1 MGNNSSTPLYN
12 SLSGNTTTTTTP
24 NPMTTP
30 TITTSSVLTFIFW
43 ALAIYIILRLIVNV
57 FSRNDVSAESTAL
70 LMYSRTIDFILIGG
84 LIALCLYGYSQLA
97 PTDQQNLFGFMLNWT
112 YEFFNDP
119 YTFLECII
127 FTVVFF
133 VLVYLLQVPMQPE
146 LRPFTVRILEH
157 KVWILF
163 AIFIVIFFFKYA
175 LGIPILD
182 ILFNN
187 PFMYWLENLG
197 SPTPAPTTT
206 GTPSSTPPPP
216 PNAFQNFWNWITNQ
230 TLPPGVNTPSPTSTP
245 SATSTATPGPG
256 SCSNTQPP
264 EYDASGNLLEVY
276 NIGNNLYTYKE
287 AQAICKAFNAD
298 LADYDQIE
306 DSYKAGGEWCNY
318 GWSHGQMAFFPTQ
331 KDTWNKLQENKQT
344 KNACGRPGIN
354 GGFIGN
360 PNVRF
365 GANCYGVK
373 PPQPAGWNP
382 GLSIPAS
389 PATTHRPVN
398 PRIQKMKET
407 ALLNAFNQPKG
418 EWSEYFGLQKAK
430 PSTKK

>member
-1 MGNNSSTPLYN
+1 
-12 SLSGNTTTTTTP
+12 
-24 NPMTTP
+24 MTTP
-30 TITTSSVLTFIFW
+30 TINTSSVLTFIFW
-43 ALAIYIILRLIVNV
+43 ALAIYIIFQLIVNV

-146 LRPFTVRILEH
+146 LRPFTVRLLEH
-157 KVWILF
+157 KVWIIF
-163 AIFIVIFFFKYA
+163 AMFIVIFFFKYA

-206 GTPSSTPPPP
+206 GTPSSTPTPL
-216 PNAFQNFWNWITNQ
+216 PNALQNFWNWITNQ
-230 TLPPGVNTPSPTSTP
+230 TIPPKPN
-245 SATSTATPGPG
+245 TATPTANPTATPTATPTANPTANPTATPTATVG
-256 SCSNTQPP
+256 SGSVNPP
-264 EYDASGNLLEVY
+264 KYDACGNLLEVY
-276 NIGNNLYTYKE
+276 NIGNNIYTYNE
-287 AQAICKAFNAD
+287 AQAICKAFNSD
-298 LADYDQIE
+298 LANYDQIE
-306 DSYKAGGEWCNY
+306 GAYNAGGEWCNY
-318 GWSHGQMAFFPTQ
+318 GWSKGQMAYFPTQ
-331 KDTWNKLQENKQT
+331 KDTWNKLQKDPIT

-354 GGFIGN
+354 GGFIKN

-373 PPQPAGWNP
+373 PPKPDGWKPNFATPNATLKPAV
-382 GLSIPAS
+382 
-389 PATTHRPVN
+389 ATTKPIDK
-398 PRIQKMKET
+398 RIQKMKD
-407 ALLNAFNQPKG
+407 AAIINAFNQPNG
-418 EWSEYFGLQKAK
+418 EWSEYFGVQTAK
-430 PSTKK
+430 K